1 MGGVQ
6 RATYLVRHLSE
17 LGWKVTVLTVQPVDY
32 PAYDQTLLD
41 EISRDATVHRVNPLA
56 PSSLVRA
63 FRSASS
69 DPQSQKSSAG
79 LSGWLMLPDNKI
91 VAVLNM
97 IRSLPALIER
107 TRPDVILTSSPP
119 PSIHLVGCLISKLYG
134 IGWVSDFR
142 DVWFSQSKLCFKTP
156 LHRRLYNSLRKSIYR
171 NADALTLVS
180 PGHMEILRAESDSKI
195 PEMHLIPNG
204 YDETM
209 FSKIGPP
216 AKDDEICRIAYC
228 GSLNEL
234 TYVPRLFEALS
245 GSVGKHHLQLHI
257 YGVVS
262 GWIERRIRE
271 IDPTGAR
278 VYLHGYLNHADA
290 VAAMR
295 DCDASLVTLA
305 PDAHLESTIPGKIY
319 EALRDPKPVI
329 GVVPRDSSAWN
340 LLSSFDNTILIDA
353 STLDIWEQQISTLV
367 ATPRTVIDK
376 RNRID
381 EYSWS
386 RIAARMDDVLRSV
399 IR

>member
-17 LGWKVTVLTVQPVDY
+17 LGWKVTVLTVRPVDY
-32 PAYDQTLLD
+32 PAYDKTLLD
-41 EISRDATVHRVNPLA
+41 EIPRDTTIHRVNPLA

-69 DPQSQKSSAG
+69 GPQSPKSTAG

-91 VAVLNM
+91 VAALNM

-107 TRPDVILTSSPP
+107 TRPDVVLTSSPP
-119 PSIHLVGCLISKLYG
+119 PSIHLVGGLISKLYG

-142 DVWFSQSKLCFKTP
+142 DVWFSQSRLRFRTP
-156 LHRRLYNSLRKSIYR
+156 LHRRLYDSLRESIYR

-180 PGHMEILRAESDSKI
+180 HGHMESLRTESDSMI
-195 PEMHLIPNG
+195 PEMHLVPNG

-209 FSKIGPP
+209 FSAIGPT
-216 AKDDEICRIAYC
+216 AKDDNAFRIAYC

-234 TYVPRLFEALS
+234 TYVPRLFEALI
-245 GSVGKHHLQLHI
+245 GSAGEHDLQLHI

-271 IDPTGAR
+271 IDPTG
-278 VYLHGYLNHADA
+278 VLVHLHGYLNHADA
-290 VAAMR
+290 VAAMHY
-295 DCDASLVTLA
+295 CDASLVTLA

-319 EALRDPKPVI
+319 EALREAKPVI
-329 GVVPRDSSAWN
+329 GVVPREGSAWN
-340 LLSSFDNTILIDA
+340 LLSSFDHTILIDA
-353 STLDIWEQQISTLV
+353 STLDTWDRRISELA
-367 ATPRTVIDK
+367 ATPRVVIGR
-376 RNRID
+376 RNGID

-386 RIAARMDDVLRSV
+386 RIASGMDEILRSV